1 MKRCYFCR
9 TELELGRTVGR
20 QESCPACGRDLHICL
35 NCRFH
40 DPGAYNECLEPQ
52 AERVLVKD
60 RSNFCDYFRFRDAPA
75 EGGPT
80 EGKDDARNRLEALF
94 KK

>member
-9 TELELGRTVGR
+9 TELHPGRVVGR
-20 QESCPACGRDLHICL
+20 QETCPACGRDLHICL
-35 NCRFH
+35 NCRFY
-40 DPGAYNECLEPQ
+40 DPGAYNECHESQ

-75 EGGPT
+75 GDDPGN
-80 EGKDDARNRLEALF
+80 GKDDTRDKLEALF